1 MRTSTIGGV
10 NFDALFDV
18 IVCGEESIISLDNSL
33 GPITGKFNLNTD
45 SHIIDLSK
53 ISGGIAAR
61 PERASITKCQ
71 YPEPNLQ
78 AIVITLG

>member
-1 MRTSTIGGV
+1 MRTSTVSGV
-10 NFDALFDV
+10 NYDVLFDV

-53 ISGGIAAR
+53 IMQSLFSTEQRCPIFGYDI
-61 PERASITKCQ
+61 IDKDTK
-71 YPEPNLQ
+71 
-78 AIVITLG
+78 